1 VTTRLFGCLFA
12 LVCGASLAAGFP
24 AMAAG
29 SVPSGRAEEI
39 ALDIP
44 AQPLAAA
51 LYAYSAATAV
61 AVVADGALVS
71 GRQSA
76 AIRGVFAPEDALKG
90 LLTGTGLTV
99 QHMAAN
105 SFVLVPAP
113 IAETVKPPDPPRV
126 VPNYASYSALIQTT
140 TKRALCRFAATQPG
154 SYRAVMQLWIA
165 SSGVVTKADLLSITG
180 DHARDDMLSAILRG
194 LIIGEPPPAG
204 LPQPVTLII
213 LPRSSAYTADCHPTG
228 VQ

>member
-1 VTTRLFGCLFA
+1 VKTRFFCCLFA
-12 LVCGASLAAGFP
+12 LVCGALLAVGVP

-29 SVPSGRAEEI
+29 GVPPGTPEEI
-39 ALDIP
+39 VLDIP

-61 AVVADGALVS
+61 AVVADGALVA

-76 AIRGVFAPEDALKG
+76 AVRGVFVPEDALRG
-90 LLTGTGLTV
+90 LLAGTGLTV

-105 SFVLVPAP
+105 AFVLVAAP
-113 IAETVKPPDPPRV
+113 ITETLRPPDPPRV
-126 VPNYASYSALIQTT
+126 VPDYARYSALIQTT
-140 TKRALCRFAATQPG
+140 IKRALCRFAATQPG

-165 SSGVVTKADLLSITG
+165 SSGVVAKAALLSITG
-180 DHARDDMLSAILRG
+180 DQTRDDMLSAILRG
-194 LIIGEPPPAG
+194 LIIGEPPPVG
-204 LPQPVTLII
+204 LPQPVTLMI
-213 LPRSSAYTADCHPTG
+213 LPRSPADTADCHPTG